1 MKYIILTKFR
11 EFQFDTDESIYS
23 DILNDINEDEYKKN
37 FITIQGITIKI
48 DDIINLITESSKE
61 YPKKNYAE

>member
-23 DILNDINEDEYKKN
+23 DILYDINEDEYKKN
-37 FITIQGITIKI
+37 FITIQGVTIKI